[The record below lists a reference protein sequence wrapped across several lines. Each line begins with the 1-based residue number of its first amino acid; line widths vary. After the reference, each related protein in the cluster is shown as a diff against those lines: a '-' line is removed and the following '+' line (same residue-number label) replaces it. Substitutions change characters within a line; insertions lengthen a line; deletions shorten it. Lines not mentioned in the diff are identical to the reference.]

1 MVLQDAAIL
10 RLKYPNHPLF
20 CHPVFAS
27 EAFQSFSDAMAIRLR
42 EAPDMPYH
50 LEMERV
56 LPGIA
61 SMIKTQH
68 DATRSTIADL
78 QAAVSEMR
86 QADSNSS
93 ARILSYLGSLFS
105 GAIPITLQAGVA
117 IDPAAATVNSGA
129 SQAAIGLAAGGPA
142 LATPSATPAAST
154 ARPADFKM
162 NRKIVTVEQA
172 WREWKEGLVPGGL
185 SVEAAYVKGTASW
198 AALKADGA
206 EDRYYRRRLRVIQ
219 KVEQIMKAEAVPAL
233 QAVAALE
240 HFRVN
245 QPNSSLAK
253 LQELLN
259 SDPDVHVPLYP
270 VD

>member
-1 MVLQDAAIL
+1 MVLQDAAIM
-10 RLKYPNHPLF
+10 RLKYPDHPLF

-27 EAFQSFSDAMAIRLR
+27 DSFRSFSDAMAIRLR

-56 LPGIA
+56 LPGVA

-86 QADSNSS
+86 QADANSS
-93 ARILSYLGSLFS
+93 SRILSYLGSLFS

-117 IDPAAATVNSGA
+117 IDHAASTINSGA
-129 SQAAIGLAAGGPA
+129 SQAAFGLAAEGSA
-142 LATPSATPAAST
+142 SATTSATPAASA
-154 ARPADFKM
+154 ARPVDFKM

-172 WREWKEGLVPGGL
+172 WREWKEGLVPGGP
-185 SVEAAYVKGTASW
+185 SVEAAYVKGTPSW

-219 KVEQIMKAEAVPAL
+219 KVEQIMQAESVPAL
-233 QAVAALE
+233 KAVAALE
-240 HFRVN
+240 QFRVN

-259 SDPDVHVPLYP
+259 SDPDVHIPIYP